1 MSWKL
6 GPVMMSPALLLHT
19 ADMDHWELELQTSHR
34 EVDVKLGRDES
45 HEGRARAA
53 ITYKTEDTMLTNPPV
68 PYDLGISVPIAR
80 LLTMVNARLA

>member
-19 ADMDHWELELQTSHR
+19 ADMDHWELKLQTNHR
-34 EVDVKLGRDES
+34 EVDVKLGRDAS
-45 HEGRARAA
+45 HEGRAA

-68 PYDLGISVPIAR
+68 PYDLGISVPISR